1 MLSTTQFSRITIG
14 LVWIYHGVFPKL
26 YHVAPM
32 ELSITS
38 SLGLSLDQTLLLIKV
53 AGIGEIVFGF
63 AILLFYRIRFILF
76 ANIVGLIGLV
86 LLVAVYTP
94 AYLTEAFN
102 PVTTNLP
109 VVVLSLILL
118 QETEGTKVIEIS

>member
-1 MLSTTQFSRITIG
+1 
-14 LVWIYHGVFPKL
+14 
-26 YHVAPM
+26 M

-76 ANIVGLIGLV
+76 ANIVGLVGLV

-118 QETEGTKVIEIS
+118 QETEGTKGIEIS